1 MNTKQ
6 KIIEEA
12 LTLFSTKG
20 YDAVSVGEIAA
31 AVGIKAP
38 SLYKHYKSK
47 QEILQAV
54 LEEMNQRYHKQAVSN
69 HMDGTE
75 ADKDMDMFQ
84 NLSSEE
90 LYGIARD
97 LFLFFRHDTY
107 SGRFRKMLTIGQ
119 YENREMA
126 DLFSKQYVDD
136 PLAYQESIFAFFMQ
150 MGLMQDGMPKITAI
164 HFYAPIYLLITM
176 CDRQPEREEEALELL
191 QKHVEQFG
199 RLYKKT
205 KD

>member
-107 SGRFRKMLTIGQ
+107 SSRFRKMLTIGQ

-176 CDRQPEREEEALELL
+176 CDRQPEREDEALELL